1 MSGNGQKEFVNYAW
15 RAFLTQM
22 AVTLIGALT
31 VIATARLLGP
41 AGKGRLTLLVMIPV
55 LAVAFLH
62 LGIGQATVFYA
73 PRAAREPLVAT
84 SSAMVAASGLLA
96 VVIALPLVLIMRGS
110 LFRGIP
116 ASWLVF
122 TCVLIPVALF
132 YDLYAALF
140 QALYRIP
147 ARNFLVLSG
156 QALNLF
162 LFLLL
167 AGAWKMGVPGGMIAW
182 GLAYFLAVTVA
193 VARMASMV
201 NPARLRIDRGLGR
214 ALLGYGVR
222 SCSGSLLNMLNTRF
236 DFVLVAYFLA
246 PAELGLFAVAVYAA
260 ELLWK
265 LPEAVAIVL
274 QPRVAQL
281 PEEEARRFTPRVL
294 RLVLPPLMLAALLA
308 AFFSAPFMRLLFGP
322 AFSGAGPALLILLP
336 GFLASAVGKV
346 LASDLLARGRPLA
359 YSASSAIAFVAM
371 VALDFWLIPR
381 LGIRGA
387 ALAATCAYGIGA
399 ASMVVFYLRSTA
411 MSLRDL
417 LFPGPAGRGSL
428 RDAGLVLR
436 LLLPVGRREP
446 PGTDRRYK

>member
-1 MSGNGQKEFVNYAW
+1 MSRSSQEKFVHYAW

-41 AGKGRLTLLVMIPV
+41 AGKGKLTLLVMIPV

-84 SSAMVAASGLLA
+84 SSAMIAAGGLLA
-96 VVIALPLVLIMRGS
+96 VAIALPLVLVLRGS
-110 LFRGIP
+110 LFWGIP
-116 ASWLVF
+116 AGWLVF
-122 TCVLIPVALF
+122 MCALIPVALF
-132 YDLYAALF
+132 YDLGAALF

-147 ARNFLVLSG
+147 ARNFLVLSC

-182 GLAYFLAVTVA
+182 GLAYFLAVIIA
-193 VARMASMV
+193 AGRMASMV
-201 NPARLRIDRGLGR
+201 TPALLRIDSGLGR

-236 DFVLVAYFLA
+236 DFVLVAFFLT

-265 LPEAVAIVL
+265 LPESVAVVL

-294 RLVLPPLMLAALLA
+294 RLLLPPLALAALLA
-308 AFFSAPFMRLLFGP
+308 AFFSAPFLRLLFGS

-336 GFLASAVGKV
+336 GFLANAVGKV

-359 YSASSAIAFVAM
+359 YSASSAIAFAAM
-371 VALDFWLIPR
+371 VALDLWLIPR

-387 ALAATCAYGIGA
+387 ALAASCAYGIGA
-399 ASMVVFYLRSTA
+399 ASMVIFYLRSTA

-428 RDAGLVLR
+428 QDAFQVLR
-436 LLLPVGRREP
+436 LLSPGGRREP
-446 PGTDRRYK
+446 PGTDRR